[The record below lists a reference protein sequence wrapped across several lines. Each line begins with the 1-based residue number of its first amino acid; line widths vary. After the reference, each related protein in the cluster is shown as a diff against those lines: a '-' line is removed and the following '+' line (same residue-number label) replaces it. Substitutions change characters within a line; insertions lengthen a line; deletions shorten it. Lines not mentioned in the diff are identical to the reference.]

1 MAKAQ
6 TLATMFGGMS
16 TGIGAWYVVAPEHFL
31 ETIGAPP
38 TTRRIAVARMVGA
51 QELGVGSAL
60 LMDGRAAPWLTS
72 RLLGDVLHGAML
84 GLAWRSRD
92 IDRNKMSLA
101 WGAWAMI
108 TAADAAATLLAGQK
122 ERTGVADD
130 EPTGSSEGALAVADG
145 DVHGSVTIK
154 ADPRAVYDYW
164 RRLENLPRVMTHL
177 ERVEESDGTRSH
189 WVARAPLGTEVE
201 WDAEITD
208 DVPGERIAWSS
219 TQGSQ
224 IWNAGEVTF
233 QRAPGDRGTEVH
245 VRLEYAPPGG
255 PVGAAIARL
264 LGEEPKNQIKGD
276 LRRLKQV
283 IETGEVIV
291 SEAVA
296 GGRSRRQRPARP
308 VGQAA

>member
-6 TLATMFGGMS
+6 GLATVFGAVS
-16 TGIGAWYVVAPEHFL
+16 TGIGVWYVVAPEHFL
-31 ETIGAPP
+31 RTIGARPID
-38 TTRRIAVARMVGA
+38 RRIATTRLVGA
-51 QELGVGSAL
+51 QEIGVGSAL
-60 LMDGRAAPWLTS
+60 FMDGRAGPWLAT
-72 RLLGDVLHGAML
+72 RVAGDAVHGAML
-84 GLAWRSRD
+84 AMAWRSPD
-92 IDRNKMSLA
+92 IDRKRMSLA

-108 TAADAAATLLAGQK
+108 TAADAAATLLASRT

-130 EPTGSSEGALAVADG
+130 EARGSSERALVVADG
-145 DVHGSVTIK
+145 NVHGSVTIK
-154 ADPRAVYDYW
+154 AEPRAVYDHW
-164 RRLENLPRVMTHL
+164 RRLENLPRFMKHL
-177 ERVEESDGTRSH
+177 ERVDEVDGTRSH

-219 TQGSQ
+219 TQDSQ

-255 PVGAAIARL
+255 PVGAAVARL
-264 LGEEPKNQIKGD
+264 LGEEPKSQIKGD

-308 VGQAA
+308 LGQAA

>member
-1 MAKAQ
+1 MAKAR
-6 TLATMFGGMS
+6 TLATMFGGVS
-16 TGIGAWYVVAPEHFL
+16 AGIGTWYVVAPEQFL

-38 TTRRIAVARMVGA
+38 SARRIAVARLVGA
-51 QELGVGSAL
+51 QEMGVGSAL
-60 LMDGRAAPWLTS
+60 FMDGRAAPWLTS
-72 RLLGDVLHGAML
+72 RVIGDVVHGAML
-84 GLAWRSRD
+84 ALAWRSPD
-92 IDRNKMSLA
+92 VNRNKMSLA

-108 TAADAAATLLAGQK
+108 TAADAAATLMANQI
-122 ERTGVADD
+122 ERTGVAFD
-130 EPTGSSEGALAVADG
+130 EPTGSSEAALAVADG

-154 ADPRAVYDYW
+154 AEPRAVYDYW
-164 RRLENLPRVMTHL
+164 RRLENLPRFMKHL
-177 ERVEESDGTRSH
+177 ERVEEFDGTRSH
-189 WVARAPLGTEVE
+189 WVARAPLGMEVE

-208 DVPGERIAWSS
+208 DTPGERIAWSS

-233 QRAPGDRGTEVH
+233 EPAPGDRGTEVH
-245 VRLEYAPPGG
+245 VRLQYAPPGG
-255 PVGAAIARL
+255 QVGAAIARL

>member
-1 MAKAQ
+1 MAKAR
-6 TLATMFGGMS
+6 TLATMFGGIS
-16 TGIGAWYVVAPEHFL
+16 AGIGTWYVVAPEHFL

-38 TTRRIAVARMVGA
+38 KARRVAVTRLVGA
-51 QELGVGSAL
+51 QELGVASAL
-60 LMDGRAAPWLTS
+60 FMDGRAAPWLTS
-72 RLLGDVLHGAML
+72 RVIGDVLHGAML
-84 GLAWRSRD
+84 ALAWRSPD
-92 IDRNKMSLA
+92 VDRNKMSLV

-108 TAADAAATLLAGQK
+108 TAADAAAVLIANQT
-122 ERTGVADD
+122 ERTGAAFD

-154 ADPRAVYDYW
+154 AEPRAVYDFW
-164 RRLENLPRVMTHL
+164 RRLENLPRFMKHL
-177 ERVEESDGTRSH
+177 EHVEEFDDRRSH

-308 VGQAA
+308 VGRAA

>member
-38 TTRRIAVARMVGA
+38 TTRRIALARMVGA
-51 QELGVGSAL
+51 QELAVGSAL
-60 LMDGRAAPWLTS
+60 LMDGRAAPWLTT
-72 RLLGDVLHGAML
+72 RLVGDVLHGVML
-84 GLAWRSRD
+84 GIAWRSPDVDQSR
-92 IDRNKMSLA
+92 MSLA

-108 TAADAAATLLAGQK
+108 TASDAAATLLAKQT

-130 EPTGSSEGALAVADG
+130 EPTGSSERAAAVADG
-145 DVHGSVTIK
+145 SIRGSVTVNSE
-154 ADPRAVYDYW
+154 PRAVYDYW
-164 RRLENLPRVMTHL
+164 RRLENLPRFMKHL
-177 ERVEESDGTRSH
+177 ERVEEYDGTRSH
-189 WVARAPLGTEVE
+189 WVARAPLGAEVE

-283 IETGEVIV
+283 IETGEMIV

-296 GGRSRRQRPARP
+296 EGRSRRQRPARP
-308 VGQAA
+308 LGRAA